1 MIEYNEFMAFEL
13 LDDGT
18 KNELDTSPEEL
29 GSILDPNQVFVIVR
43 EDLRR
48 IFIWK
53 GSKSPVR
60 KRFISS
66 RVAQELQNELIKSA
80 GFHRCII
87 KSIDQ
92 GDELVEFLNAFGLES
107 MEVTERLPDM
117 RYIRNIER
125 DGMAQ
130 GIIMD
135 ATPVSKKKE
144 STDYYSPALGS
155 FDGNTMES
163 ALVSPGIKPQTPKKE
178 IFKPIP
184 ITPSSISPGYITRKP
199 SFSQD
204 QVKKILNEIL
214 KNDIPDGYKRQNI
227 IMGNYLYGAVS
238 KITTVLGKEVEDTEW
253 ERIKKFPN
261 EVIELENNKIRVHI
275 DEKRAIIKGIEV
287 LTLDKKTPIRSK
299 KIATRTPAKKTTTK
313 TPAKKTTTRTPAK
326 KTTTRT
332 PAKKTTSRAPAKKTT
347 TRTTSKKVTSKTSS
361 KKKDTLGTTKD
372 NQIKPKMIKVTGR
385 TLPKIPNADDE

>member
-53 GSKSPVR
+53 GSKCSVR

-125 DGMAQ
+125 DGKVQ

-163 ALVSPGIKPQTPKKE
+163 ALVSLGIKQQTPKKE
-178 IFKPIP
+178 TSKPIP
-184 ITPSSISPGYITRKP
+184 ITPSSISPGYIARKP

-227 IMGNYLYGAVS
+227 IMGNYLYGSVS
-238 KITTVLGKEVEDTEW
+238 KMTSVLGKEVEDTEW

-261 EVIELENNKIRVHI
+261 EVIELENNKIRVYI

-299 KIATRTPAKKTTTK
+299 KMATRTPVKKTTTRA
-313 TPAKKTTTRTPAK
+313 PAKKTTTRA
-326 KTTTRT
+326 R
-332 PAKKTTSRAPAKKTT
+332 AKKTT
-347 TRTTSKKVTSKTSS
+347 TRTTSKKATSKTSS
-361 KKKDTLGTTKD
+361 IKKDTLGTTKD

>member
-1 MIEYNEFMAFEL
+1 MTEYKEFMAFEL
-13 LDDGT
+13 LDDGNR
-18 KNELDTSPEEL
+18 NELNISSEAL

-53 GSKSPVR
+53 GSKSSVR

-92 GDELVEFLNAFGLES
+92 GDELVEFLNVFGLES

-125 DGMAQ
+125 DGKIQ
-130 GIIMD
+130 GIILD
-135 ATPVSKKKE
+135 ADPVSKKVE

-155 FDGNTMES
+155 FNGNAMES
-163 ALVSPGIKPQTPKKE
+163 TLVSPGFKPQVNEKVTS
-178 IFKPIP
+178 KPIP
-184 ITPSSISPGYITRKP
+184 ITPSSISPGYTTKKS

-204 QVKKILNEIL
+204 QVKRILNEIL
-214 KNDIPDGYKRQNI
+214 KNEIPTGYKRQNI

-238 KITTVLGKEVEDTEW
+238 KITTVLGEEVEDIEW
-253 ERIKKFPN
+253 ERIKKFPSGI
-261 EVIELENNKIRVHI
+261 IELENNKIKVYI
-275 DEKRAIIKGIEV
+275 DEERAIIKGIEV
-287 LTLDKKTPIRSK
+287 LTLDKKTPMRNNKTSTRTPVK
-299 KIATRTPAKKTTTK
+299 KTPSRTPAKKISTK
-313 TPAKKTTTRTPAK
+313 TISKKTPTKTTAKK
-326 KTTTRT
+326 
-332 PAKKTTSRAPAKKTT
+332 
-347 TRTTSKKVTSKTSS
+347 VISKTSS
-361 KKKDTLGTTKD
+361 AKKDTLATTKD
-372 NQIKPKMIKVTGR
+372 NQTKPKTIKVSGR
-385 TLPKIPNADDE
+385 ILPKIPKADDE

>member
-66 RVAQELQNELIKSA
+66 RVAQELQNELIRSA

-184 ITPSSISPGYITRKP
+184 ITPSSISPRYITRKP

-227 IMGNYLYGAVS
+227 IMGNYLYGVVS
-238 KITTVLGKEVEDTEW
+238 KITTVLGKKVEDTEW

-261 EVIELENNKIRVHI
+261 EVIELENNKIRVYI

-299 KIATRTPAKKTTTK
+299 KTATRTPVKKTI
-313 TPAKKTTTRTPAK
+313 TRT
-326 KTTTRT
+326 
-332 PAKKTTSRAPAKKTT
+332 PAKKTT
-347 TRTTSKKVTSKTSS
+347 TRTTSKKVNSKTSS

-372 NQIKPKMIKVTGR
+372 NQIKPKMIKVTRR
-385 TLPKIPNADDE
+385 TLPKIPKADDE